1 MKRLSLRELW
11 ALPELALV
19 RPLLAAID
27 SLLASLRAQHGTL
40 QHEWQPGDPPSL
52 CAARALTDKLLCA
65 RRALQ
70 KYARAARHTL
80 RDTRDD
86 DSSLPF

>member
-19 RPLLAAID
+19 PPLLASVD
-27 SLLASLRAQHGTL
+27 GLLASLRAQHGTL

-52 CAARALTDKLLCA
+52 CAARALTDELLCA

-80 RDTRDD
+80 RHPRDD
-86 DSSLPF
+86 DHSRLF